1 MKKLLITG
9 GSGTIGRK
17 FIETYY
23 DEYEIYNYSR
33 DESLQAELLRTFPK
47 VKNIVGSVEDK
58 SMLFTIFDKIKPDI
72 VVHSAA
78 MKHLDM
84 AEKNP
89 IQACKVNIV
98 GSLNIIDASIRSD
111 VKVTIAISTDKS
123 CDPENTYGYSKSL
136 MERCFLDANTDRN
149 RFACTRFANVTH
161 SSGSVIPFWLK
172 LKNEGKSLK
181 LTDKDMNRLMFSQL
195 DSVKLVKKAIDEC
208 ERKGGFVLSTIM
220 KKTNMYELAKFISDD
235 IEMVGKRAGEKL
247 DEKLISEKELP
258 FTYVDGN
265 YVFIRKDMNE
275 DIDNRLDKE
284 LSSRTGEN
292 MNEQDLEELVYENN

>member
-33 DESLQAELLRTFPK
+33 DESLQSELSRAFPK
-47 VKNIVGSVEDK
+47 VKNIVGSIEDK
-58 SMLFTIFDKIKPDI
+58 SVLFTTFDKIKPD
-72 VVHSAA
+72 VVIHSAA

-84 AEKNP
+84 AENNP
-89 IQACKVNIV
+89 IQACKVNVV
-98 GSLNIIDASIRSD
+98 GSLNIIEASIHSD
-111 VKVTIAISTDKS
+111 VKVTVAISTDKS

-172 LKNEGKSLK
+172 LKSEGKSLK

-208 ERKGGFVLSTIM
+208 EKEGGFILSTIM

-235 IEMVGKRAGEKL
+235 IQMVGKRDGEKL
-247 DEKLISEKELP
+247 DEKLISHQELP
-258 FTYVDGN
+258 YTYIDGN
-265 YVFIRKDMNE
+265 YVFIRKEINE
-275 DIDNRLDKE
+275 DISNRLEKE
-284 LSSRTGEN
+284 LSSKTGEN
-292 MNEQDLEELVYENN
+292 MNQKDLEELVYE

>member
-1 MKKLLITG
+1 
-9 GSGTIGRK
+9 
-17 FIETYY
+17 
-23 DEYEIYNYSR
+23 
-33 DESLQAELLRTFPK
+33 
-47 VKNIVGSVEDK
+47 
-58 SMLFTIFDKIKPDI
+58 MLFTTFDKIKPD
-72 VVHSAA
+72 VVIHSAA

-84 AEKNP
+84 AENNP
-89 IQACKVNIV
+89 IQACKVNVV
-98 GSLNIIDASIRSD
+98 GSLNIIEASIHSD
-111 VKVTIAISTDKS
+111 VKVTVAISTDKS

-172 LKNEGKSLK
+172 LKSEGKSLK

-208 ERKGGFVLSTIM
+208 EKRGGFVLSTIM

-235 IEMVGKRAGEKL
+235 IEMVGKRDGEKL

-265 YVFIRKDMNE
+265 YVFIRKEINE
-275 DIDNRLDKE
+275 DISNRLNKE

-292 MNEQDLEELVYENN
+292 MNEKDLEELVYE

>member
-33 DESLQAELLRTFPK
+33 DESLQSELSRAFPK
-47 VKNIVGSVEDK
+47 VKNIVGSIEDK
-58 SMLFTIFDKIKPDI
+58 SVLFTTFDKIKPD
-72 VVHSAA
+72 VVIHSAA

-84 AEKNP
+84 AENNP
-89 IQACKVNIV
+89 IQACKVNVV
-98 GSLNIIDASIRSD
+98 GSLNIIEASIHSD
-111 VKVTIAISTDKS
+111 VKVTVAISTDKS

-149 RFACTRFANVTH
+149 RFACTRVANVTH

-172 LKNEGKSLK
+172 LKSEGKSLK

-208 ERKGGFVLSTIM
+208 EKEGGFILSTIM

-235 IEMVGKRAGEKL
+235 IQMVGKRDGEKL
-247 DEKLISEKELP
+247 DEKLISHQELP
-258 FTYVDGN
+258 YTYIDGN
-265 YVFIRKDMNE
+265 YVFIRKEINE
-275 DIDNRLDKE
+275 DISNRLEKE
-284 LSSRTGEN
+284 LSSKTGEN
-292 MNEQDLEELVYENN
+292 MNQKDLEELVYE

>member
-23 DEYEIYNYSR
+23 DDYEIYNYSR

-47 VKNIVGSVEDK
+47 VKNIVGSIEDK
-58 SMLFTIFDKIKPDI
+58 SMLFTTFDKIKPDI

-84 AEKNP
+84 AENNP
-89 IQACKVNIV
+89 IQACKVNVV
-98 GSLNIIDASIRSD
+98 GSLNIIEASIHSD

-172 LKNEGKSLK
+172 LKSEGKSLK

-208 ERKGGFVLSTIM
+208 ENEGGFVLSTIM

-235 IEMVGKRAGEKL
+235 IEMVGKRDGEKL

-258 FTYVDGN
+258 YTYVDGN
-265 YVFIRKDMNE
+265 YVFIKKDENQ
-275 DIDNRLDKE
+275 DVSNRLNKE

-292 MNEQDLEELVYENN
+292 MNEKDLEELVYE

>member
-23 DEYEIYNYSR
+23 DDYEIYNYSR

-47 VKNIVGSVEDK
+47 VKNIVGSIEDK
-58 SMLFTIFDKIKPDI
+58 SMLFTTFDKIKPDI

-84 AEKNP
+84 AENNP
-89 IQACKVNIV
+89 IQACKVNVV
-98 GSLNIIDASIRSD
+98 GSLNIIEASIHSD

-172 LKNEGKSLK
+172 LKSEGKSLK

-208 ERKGGFVLSTIM
+208 EKEGGFILSTIM

-235 IEMVGKRAGEKL
+235 IEMVGKRDGEKL

-258 FTYVDGN
+258 YTYVDGN
-265 YVFIRKDMNE
+265 YVFIKKDENQ
-275 DIDNRLDKE
+275 DVSNRLNKE

-292 MNEQDLEELVYENN
+292 MNEKDLEELVYE

>member
-23 DEYEIYNYSR
+23 DDYEIYNYSR

-47 VKNIVGSVEDK
+47 VKNIVGSIEDK
-58 SMLFTIFDKIKPDI
+58 SMLFTTFDKIKPDI

-84 AEKNP
+84 AENNP
-89 IQACKVNIV
+89 IQACKVNVV
-98 GSLNIIDASIRSD
+98 GSLNIIEASIHSD

-136 MERCFLDANTDRN
+136 MERCFLDANTNRN

-172 LKNEGKSLK
+172 LKGEGKSLK

-208 ERKGGFVLSTIM
+208 EKEGGFVLSTIM

-235 IEMVGKRAGEKL
+235 IEMVGKRDGEKL

-258 FTYVDGN
+258 YTYVDGN
-265 YVFIRKDMNE
+265 YVFIKKDINK
-275 DIDNRLDKE
+275 DINNRLGKE

-292 MNEQDLEELVYENN
+292 MNQKDLEELVYE